1 MICRVPA
8 HKVNAKSNIRFRCEN
23 GVSKKKTRKHSFGN
37 ELAKQTSQQLFRS
50 AGAVILP
57 GCFSQINGDNV
68 DAGSDVISF
77 ITRSPMR
84 VSTFKNDC
92 ELTRSPMFQLP
103 HKLSKTRCQGSVF
116 DLGVVLTTARNTNLK
131 DTKYAQI
138 SP

>member
-50 AGAVILP
+50 AGAVVLL
-57 GCFSQINGDNV
+57 GCFSQINRDNV

-84 VSTFKNDC
+84 VSTLKTIASLLAHRCFSYRINLARPDAK
-92 ELTRSPMFQLP
+92 SPCL
-103 HKLSKTRCQGSVF
+103 
-116 DLGVVLTTARNTNLK
+116 
-131 DTKYAQI
+131 I
-138 SP
+138 